1 MPIKRRRTASVRRI
15 LHPTDFSTAS
25 GPAFAKALALARDN
39 GAELL
44 IVTVLDALPPLA
56 SEMYVSSQTYD
67 RIAAE
72 GRAAAQRRLD
82 RHVARARN
90 AGVRVRSRVLEG
102 STHEQI
108 VKTAKRER
116 SDLIVMGT
124 HGRTGLTKLLIGSV
138 AGRVISMAPCPVV
151 TVRSR

>member
-1 MPIKRRRTASVRRI
+1 MPVKRRRTSSVRRI
-15 LHPTDFSTAS
+15 LHPTDLSPAA
-25 GPAFAKALALARDN
+25 GPAFAKALALARDS

-44 IVTVLDALPPLA
+44 LVTVLDALPPLGSQA
-56 SEMYVSSQTYD
+56 YVSRATYD

-72 GRAAAQRRLD
+72 GLAAAQRRLD
-82 RHVARARN
+82 RPLARARK
-90 AGVRVRSRVLEG
+90 AGVRARGRVLEG

-108 VKTAKRER
+108 VKAAKRER

-138 AGRVISMAPCPVV
+138 ASRVIATAPCPVL
-151 TVRSR
+151 TVRAR